1 MGAAGSK
8 TTIANA
14 SGVQFTEDAV
24 YYVADADAA
33 TGNGELRAWD
43 GKTETTIAKDVFAFQ
58 YKENGKLVYIGKYD
72 VNAGVGD
79 LYYYNGKEARKLD
92 TGITAIFIY

>member
-1 MGAAGSK
+1 MLPMQMQQQA
-8 TTIANA
+8 TA
-14 SGVQFTEDAV
+14 SCVHG
-24 YYVADADAA
+24 
-33 TGNGELRAWD
+33 D

-58 YKENGKLVYIGKYD
+58 YKDNGKLVYIGKYD

-79 LYYYNGKEARKLD
+79 LYYYDGKEARKLD